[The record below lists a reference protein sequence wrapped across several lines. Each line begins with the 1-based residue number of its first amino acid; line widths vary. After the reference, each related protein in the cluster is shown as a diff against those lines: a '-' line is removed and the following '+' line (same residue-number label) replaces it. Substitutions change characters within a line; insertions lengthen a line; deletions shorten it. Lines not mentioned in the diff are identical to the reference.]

1 MLTLARGAR
10 RRDACMIGGPLS
22 PSAPRPMAQIEIYT
36 TPLCPYC
43 WRAKRLLE
51 SKGVAFVEI
60 DLWQQPER
68 RAEMVER
75 AAGRTTVPQLFVNG
89 HAIGGSDEL
98 AALERDGKL
107 DALLE
112 LIAACSCGCPDQPP
126 AVSECPARKSATPR

>member
-1 MLTLARGAR
+1 
-10 RRDACMIGGPLS
+10 
-22 PSAPRPMAQIEIYT
+22 MAEIEIYT

-43 WRAKRLLE
+43 WRAKRLLK

-60 DLWQQPER
+60 DLWQQPGR

-75 AAGRTTVPQLFVNG
+75 AAGRTTVPQLFVDG
-89 HAIGGSDEL
+89 RAIGGSEEL

-112 LIAACSCGCPDQPP
+112 AG
-126 AVSECPARKSATPR
+126 

>member
-1 MLTLARGAR
+1 
-10 RRDACMIGGPLS
+10 
-22 PSAPRPMAQIEIYT
+22 MAQIEIYT

-112 LIAACSCGCPDQPP
+112 PG
-126 AVSECPARKSATPR
+126 